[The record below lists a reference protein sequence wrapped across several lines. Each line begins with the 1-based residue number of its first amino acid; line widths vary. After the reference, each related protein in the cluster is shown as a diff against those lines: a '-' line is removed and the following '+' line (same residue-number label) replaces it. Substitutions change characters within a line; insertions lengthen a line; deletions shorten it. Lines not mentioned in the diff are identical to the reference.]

1 MKQKVFPLLA
11 ISLLVLNST
20 GNVFAISTEGREKE
34 PSKLQS
40 ELPIESVED
49 KDNVKPIIKS
59 NESDNSI
66 DIEEEVTTITGSA
79 KSEITAED
87 NNNDD
92 VSHNKLIPYGDW
104 GTVGWW
110 LSGDKSVLK
119 LMTEGT
125 LGDISEA
132 PWKNT
137 DYGINPEDIQEITF
151 NAAVK
156 TGKNANDMFSLPNLK
171 KINGLDKLDTSAAQQ
186 MSSMFANT
194 SLTELDLTSFNT
206 SNVTTMVK
214 MFEGSKDLRK
224 LNLSSFNVSNT
235 KFMDLM
241 FFGTSLTHLTLGDN
255 FRFKGTTGL
264 GKPISEDGKYTVGNW
279 IKEDYSTKG
288 YSPIDFA
295 SQYGTGEL
303 KAGTY
308 IAERLKWGTA
318 PWVFDETT
326 GVLTVEGGEL
336 GEYTTSPW
344 VRDDEYRIEQ
354 NDIKKIIFTEPV
366 VAPANS
372 LSLFSYLINLEE
384 IEGLSFMDTSK
395 VTNMGRMFKDSS
407 LLTHLDVEHF
417 NTSSVLT
424 MEGMFEGAESLES
437 LDLNNWDVSKV
448 ENMDA
453 MFAGAASL
461 QNLQLNNWDTKNV
474 KNMQRLFFFAMSL
487 KDLNLSNWNTI
498 NANTEDM
505 FAYIELQRL
514 TLGTNFKFNEG
525 TGLSN
530 PTALHEGDTL
540 TGNWIR
546 EDGKSKSYSPEDFAN
561 NYGTG
566 DLLEGSY
573 IAETDAKSNLMVN
586 FKATPKDT
594 ETVLNKVGETS
605 NITINIVNNGDTA
618 SQETGMTLGKY
629 QSIFENISSEVTIQH
644 IGKDGSEIS
653 KKQVPSKDFK
663 VGYAFE
669 DKLISGEK
677 LVVAFEGVPWNN
689 SKESSDKTEQI
700 EVNYHN
706 GSVATKAV
714 WEDSTFVANGR
725 FGFKNIREPLLF
737 KNTPLSL
744 DLNGKLIERQK
755 EDWSL
760 EIEDYRGTNANEFEK
775 DFRADWELTA
785 SAAKF
790 FDNENNEISTDIISV
805 VYVKNKV
812 ITPLGEQEVSL
823 EQHSVKGEMPKAN
836 HDITMSWESQEG
848 LMAQVNQRNA
858 LRANQEYKA
867 SVDFDLRIAP

>member
-1 MKQKVFPLLA
+1 MKQKIFPLLA
-11 ISLLVLNST
+11 VPLLLLNST
-20 GNVFAISTEGREKE
+20 GNVFAITTEISENE
-34 PSKLQS
+34 PVKLQS
-40 ELPIESVED
+40 ELPTESVEEN
-49 KDNVKPIIKS
+49 DNIETTS
-59 NESDNSI
+59 NSTESVNNSNKEM
-66 DIEEEVTTITGSA
+66 EETTAPKGST
-79 KSEITAED
+79 SEISEES
-87 NNNDD
+87 NNNDI
-92 VSHNKLIPYGDW
+92 SQYETEHYGTW
-104 GTVGWW
+104 GTVEWF
-110 LSGDKSVLK
+110 LSGDETVLK
-119 LMTEGT
+119 FMVSGT
-125 LGDISEA
+125 LGDISKA
-132 PWKNT
+132 PWK
-137 DYGINPEDIQEITF
+137 DPKYGINPELIQEISF
-151 NAAVK
+151 IGSVK
-156 TGKNANDMFSLPNLK
+156 TGTNANEIFSLPNLK
-171 KINGLDKLDTSAAQQ
+171 KITGLEKLDTSATQQ

-206 SNVTTMVK
+206 SNVTTMTK
-214 MFEGSKDLRK
+214 MFEGSKELRK
-224 LNLSSFNVSNT
+224 LNLSSFNTSKT

-241 FFGTSLTHLTLGDN
+241 FLGTSLTNLTLGDN

-264 GKPISEDGKYTVGNW
+264 GKPISEDGKYTIGNW
-279 IKEDYSTKG
+279 IKDDYSTKG
-288 YSPIDFA
+288 YSPIVFT

-308 IAERLKWGTA
+308 IAERLRWGTA

-344 VRDDEYRIEQ
+344 VRDDEYRIEE
-354 NDIKKIIFTEPV
+354 NDIKKIIFTESV
-366 VAPANS
+366 TAPSDS
-372 LSLFSYLINLEE
+372 LSLFSYLRNLEE

-395 VTNMGRMFKDSS
+395 VTNMSRMFKDSP
-407 LLTHLDVEHF
+407 LLTHLDIEHF
-417 NTSSVLT
+417 NTSSVLN
-424 MEGMFEGAESLES
+424 MGGMFEGAESLES

-448 ENMDA
+448 ENIEA

-461 QNLQLNNWDTKNV
+461 QNLKLNNWNTTNV
-474 KNMQRLFFFAMSL
+474 KKMQRVFFFAMSL
-487 KDLNLSNWNTI
+487 KDLNLSNWNTV
-498 NANTEDM
+498 NASTEDM

-530 PTALHEGDTL
+530 PIALHEGDTL

-546 EDGKSKSYSPEDFAN
+546 EDGKSKAYTPEDFMSK
-561 NYGTG
+561 YGTG
-566 DLLEGSY
+566 DLLAGSY
-573 IAETDAKSNLMVN
+573 IAETDAKSNLIVD

-605 NITINIVNNGDTA
+605 NITINIANNGDPA

-653 KKQVPSKDFK
+653 NKQVPSKDFK

-669 DKLISGEK
+669 DKLIYGEK
-677 LVVAFEGVPWNN
+677 LVVTFEGIPWNN
-689 SKESSDKTEQI
+689 SKESSEKTEKI
-700 EVNYHN
+700 EVDYHN
-706 GSVATKAV
+706 GSTATKAE

-725 FGFKNIREPLLF
+725 FGFKNIKEPLLF

-744 DLNGKLIERQK
+744 NLNGKLIERQK

-760 EIEDYRGTNANEFEK
+760 EIEDYRGTNVNEFEK

-790 FDNENNEISTDIISV
+790 FDNENNEIDPDILSV
-805 VYVKNKV
+805 VYVKNNV
-812 ITPLGEQEVSL
+812 ATPLGGQEVSL
-823 EQHSVKGEMPKAN
+823 EEHSVEGEIPKAD

-848 LMAQVNQRNA
+848 LLAQVNERNA
-858 LRANQEYKA
+858 LRTNHEYKA
-867 SVDFDLRIAP
+867 RIDFDLRIAP